1 MSVKI
6 TRRRAI
12 TVLAAAAGL
21 PLFIKA
27 GHAQA
32 RVYRWQGTS
41 LGADAS
47 IQLYH
52 TDEAK
57 ARTAVDAAL
66 AELNRLEDMFSL
78 YRPNSV
84 LSLLNRDGS
93 VEGAP
98 KEFVELM
105 AYGREVAEITDGWF
119 DPTVQ
124 PVWDLYFRHFTA
136 DNVDPAGP
144 SPEAIKQALALVDW
158 RGITIDRGAGRVAL
172 ARPGMAVTHNALGQG
187 YITDRVADILRGY
200 GFGNMLINMGEL
212 QAVSSRPDGQAW
224 RIGIADPAD
233 HSRAIAEVDVVDKG
247 VATSGGYGTIFD
259 PNGKFTHI
267 IDPHSGRTAPQ
278 LLGVTV
284 IADSATKANAFSTPL
299 TLLPKEKRQSVVSL
313 GRGIKAIFVTPDG
326 VTETLEG

>member
-21 PLFIKA
+21 PLFLKA

-32 RVYRWQGTS
+32 RVFEWQGTS
-41 LGADAS
+41 LGASAS
-47 IQLYH
+47 IKLYH

-57 ARTAVDAAL
+57 ARTAVEAAV

-84 LSLLNRDGS
+84 ISRLNRDGS
-93 VEGAP
+93 VDDAP

-105 AYGREVAEITDGWF
+105 SYGREVAEQTDGWF

-124 PVWDLYFRHFTA
+124 PLWDLYFRHFTA
-136 DNVDPAGP
+136 ETVDPAGP
-144 SPEAIKQALALVDW
+144 SPEAIRQALALVGW
-158 RGITIDRGAGRVAL
+158 RGISIDGAAGRVAL
-172 ARPGMAVTHNALGQG
+172 ARPGMGVTHNALGQG
-187 YITDRVADILRGY
+187 YITDRVTDILRHY
-200 GFGNMLINMGEL
+200 GFRNMLVNMGEL
-212 QAVSSRPDGQAW
+212 QAVSSRPDGTAW

-233 HSRAIAEVDVVDKG
+233 QSRAIAEVDVVDKG

-278 LLGVTV
+278 MLGVTV
-284 IADSATKANAFSTPL
+284 IADSATKANAYSTPL
-299 TLLPKEKRQSVVSL
+299 TLVPKDKRQAIVSL